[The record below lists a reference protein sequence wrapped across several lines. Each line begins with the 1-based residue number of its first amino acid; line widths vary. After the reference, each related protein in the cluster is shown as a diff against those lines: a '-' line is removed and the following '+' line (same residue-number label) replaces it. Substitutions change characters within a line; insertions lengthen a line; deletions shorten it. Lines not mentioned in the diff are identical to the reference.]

1 VVAPPKLE
9 NTVRHAYVHSVL
21 LSRCSKIKNTP
32 RHFLF
37 CRPPTPYIFF
47 GETTPPCFSGSMLLH
62 SAHLFGVPFS
72 SMTLYIDPDK
82 TVPYPE
88 STEPEEAPTLRE
100 NMQIAANTAAVLKG
114 LGAHYD
120 ESPTDQADADAVFQ
134 DFAKRAEREYR
145 DAMEVEGANGV
156 DGSDRVAGLAGVAGR
171 AGVEAVPKRGVGR
184 PRTRPLKEDKPPKNS
199 PLLERASVAERI
211 GTMLQ
216 EYNSQFVADA
226 AELRLVVTNKLL
238 DLAGC
243 GDPRIEIKAAEMLG
257 KISDVGLFSE
267 KTEITVTYN
276 NVSDLDEAIK
286 DKIRK
291 MMRLHAV
298 DVPTLE
304 IDVDKVLGL
313 DRETTL
319 IEDIEVARGITSPAE
334 PPQESAGA

>member
-1 VVAPPKLE
+1 
-9 NTVRHAYVHSVL
+9 
-21 LSRCSKIKNTP
+21 
-32 RHFLF
+32 
-37 CRPPTPYIFF
+37 
-47 GETTPPCFSGSMLLH
+47 
-62 SAHLFGVPFS
+62 
-72 SMTLYIDPDK
+72 MTLYIDPDK

-145 DAMEVEGANGV
+145 DAMEVEGP
-156 DGSDRVAGLAGVAGR
+156 AGVG
-171 AGVEAVPKRGVGR
+171 AVPKRGVGR

-199 PLLERASVAERI
+199 TLLERVSVAERI

-313 DRETTL
+313 ERETTL
-319 IEDIEVARGITSPAE
+319 IEDIEAAREISPVAE

>member
-1 VVAPPKLE
+1 
-9 NTVRHAYVHSVL
+9 
-21 LSRCSKIKNTP
+21 
-32 RHFLF
+32 
-37 CRPPTPYIFF
+37 
-47 GETTPPCFSGSMLLH
+47 
-62 SAHLFGVPFS
+62 
-72 SMTLYIDPDK
+72 MTLYIDPDK

-145 DAMEVEGANGV
+145 DAMEVEGSGGV
-156 DGSDRVAGLAGVAGR
+156 EGSDK
-171 AGVEAVPKRGVGR
+171 VEPAPPKRGVGR

-199 PLLERASVAERI
+199 SLLERVSVAERI

-313 DRETTL
+313 ERETTL
-319 IEDIEVARGITSPAE
+319 IEDIEAAREISPVAE

>member
-1 VVAPPKLE
+1 
-9 NTVRHAYVHSVL
+9 
-21 LSRCSKIKNTP
+21 
-32 RHFLF
+32 
-37 CRPPTPYIFF
+37 
-47 GETTPPCFSGSMLLH
+47 MLLH
-62 SAHLFGVPFS
+62 SGHLFGVPFS

-114 LGAHYD
+114 LGAHYE

-134 DFAKRAEREYR
+134 DFAKRAQQEYEE
-145 DAMEVEGANGV
+145 ATEQ
-156 DGSDRVAGLAGVAGR
+156 
-171 AGVEAVPKRGVGR
+171 AVPKRGVGR

-199 PLLERASVAERI
+199 SLLERVSVAERI

-319 IEDIEVARGITSPAE
+319 IEDIEAARGISPVAE

>member
-1 VVAPPKLE
+1 
-9 NTVRHAYVHSVL
+9 
-21 LSRCSKIKNTP
+21 
-32 RHFLF
+32 
-37 CRPPTPYIFF
+37 
-47 GETTPPCFSGSMLLH
+47 
-62 SAHLFGVPFS
+62 
-72 SMTLYIDPDK
+72 MTLYIDPDK

-145 DAMEVEGANGV
+145 DAMEVEG
-156 DGSDRVAGLAGVAGR
+156 SDRVAGR
-171 AGVEAVPKRGVGR
+171 TNVEPATPKRGVGR

-199 PLLERASVAERI
+199 ALLERVSVAERI

-313 DRETTL
+313 ERETTL
-319 IEDIEVARGITSPAE
+319 IEDIEAAREISPVAE

>member
-1 VVAPPKLE
+1 MLI
-9 NTVRHAYVHSVL
+9 HS
-21 LSRCSKIKNTP
+21 
-32 RHFLF
+32 
-37 CRPPTPYIFF
+37 
-47 GETTPPCFSGSMLLH
+47 G
-62 SAHLFGVPFS
+62 HLFGVPFS

-134 DFAKRAEREYR
+134 DFAKRAKREYR
-145 DAMEVEGANGV
+145 DAMEVEG
-156 DGSDRVAGLAGVAGR
+156 SDRVVGLAGVAGR
-171 AGVEAVPKRGVGR
+171 AGVEPATPKRGVGR

-199 PLLERASVAERI
+199 PLLERTSVAERI

-313 DRETTL
+313 ERETTL
-319 IEDIEVARGITSPAE
+319 VEDIEMARGKALAADLPADLS
-334 PPQESAGA
+334 QESAGA

>member
-1 VVAPPKLE
+1 
-9 NTVRHAYVHSVL
+9 
-21 LSRCSKIKNTP
+21 
-32 RHFLF
+32 
-37 CRPPTPYIFF
+37 
-47 GETTPPCFSGSMLLH
+47 
-62 SAHLFGVPFS
+62 
-72 SMTLYIDPDK
+72 
-82 TVPYPE
+82 
-88 STEPEEAPTLRE
+88 
-100 NMQIAANTAAVLKG
+100 
-114 LGAHYD
+114 
-120 ESPTDQADADAVFQ
+120 
-134 DFAKRAEREYR
+134 
-145 DAMEVEGANGV
+145 
-156 DGSDRVAGLAGVAGR
+156 
-171 AGVEAVPKRGVGR
+171 
-184 PRTRPLKEDKPPKNS
+184 
-199 PLLERASVAERI
+199 
-211 GTMLQ
+211 MLQ

-313 DRETTL
+313 ERETTL
-319 IEDIEVARGITSPAE
+319 IEDIEVARGKTLAADLPAD
-334 PPQESAGA
+334 PFQESAGA